1 MTQSPELTPER
12 FFSLPEL
19 FPIELAPG
27 KASFVPMDR
36 ESYRRSIFTDR
47 GRIQTA
53 QRQGWDIPLMGL
65 VQDFEAR
72 GGIQRPINYI
82 FHVAHC
88 GSTLLARALDLPGR
102 TLVTR
107 EPFALRQLAAQAAAR
122 PQGVSDP
129 DGWSRCL
136 RLITGLLGR
145 TFDEGEHPVVKAN
158 VPVNFILEPLMAV
171 AEGNRGIALYAGL
184 DRYLLSVLK
193 TPRHRQ
199 WVGNVL
205 RQLAGGIAG
214 TPPLT
219 AADLNDLSAPR
230 AAACLWLAQHYR
242 FAAALESDPRLASL
256 DCEDLFS
263 RPAEVLVGACAHFGL
278 DVPTDDIEAV
288 VTGGLFQRHAKD
300 LGRPFDSAA
309 REAELATLRE
319 TMAGELADARAW
331 AEAILARA
339 PLRLP
344 LPRPLLAPGGDAA
357 PAND

>member
-19 FPIELAPG
+19 FPVELAPG

-53 QRQGWDIPLMGL
+53 PRQGWDIPLMGL
-65 VQDFEAR
+65 VQEFEAR
-72 GGIQRPINYI
+72 GGTQRPINYI

-102 TLVTR
+102 TLVAR
-107 EPFALRQLAAQAAAR
+107 EPYALRQLAAQAAAR

-129 DGWSRCL
+129 EGWSRCL

-145 TFDEGEHPVVKAN
+145 TFDEGERPVVKAN
-158 VPVNFILEPLMAV
+158 VPVNFILGELMAL
-171 AEGNRGIALYAGL
+171 ADGNRGIALYAGL

-193 TPRHRQ
+193 TSRHRQ
-199 WVGNVL
+199 WVRNVL
-205 RQLAGGIAG
+205 RQLAGGAAA
-214 TPPLT
+214 TAPLT
-219 AADLNDLSAPR
+219 AADLSDLSAPR

-242 FAAALESDPRLASL
+242 YAAALEADPRLASL

-263 RPAEVLVGACAHFGL
+263 RPAEVLAAACVHFGL
-278 DVPTDDIEAV
+278 DVPADDIAAV
-288 VTGGLFQRHAKD
+288 VTGELFQRHSKD
-300 LGRPFDSAA
+300 PGRAFDSAA

-319 TMAGELADARAW
+319 SMAGELADARGW
-331 AEAILARA
+331 AETILARA
-339 PLRLP
+339 PLPLP
-344 LPRPLLAPGGDAA
+344 LPRPLLGPGTGAS
-357 PAND
+357 PVSG